1 MERSQLGGGS
11 QRREKITRKS
21 EHGKAWAR
29 NGKTLKTIS
38 REHQNIEISKQYQNM
53 FVNHQNMTILNQYK
67 RNIKIL
73 RSQNN
78 IKLMFGNISKF
89 SIKMLNCRYSM
100 F

>member
-38 REHQNIEISKQYQNM
+38 REHQNIEISKQYQNI
-53 FVNHQNMTILNQYK
+53 FVKHQNIKILKQYQ
-67 RNIKIL
+67 RNIKIK
-73 RSQNN
+73 
-78 IKLMFGNISKF
+78 IKLD
-89 SIKMLNCRYSM
+89 
-100 F
+100 